1 MTVRFVALF
10 TCGLAFLPLFSD
22 AQTLRRARTVWA
34 SDVADVPAL
43 ARDVDLMLRSGELEL
58 GSIQRD
64 GVFQGRTHERLDQY
78 HRGVRVFGGQLVWQK
93 EAGRV
98 LSITGKLFGGDDD
111 EDKISVNTSA
121 ALDADAAVTRAL
133 AASEANAFAVGPVE
147 LVVLPLREGFA
158 LAYYLH
164 VRGNR
169 TLDAFFV
176 DASGGRIL
184 LRYNDHR
191 SQTGMIGL
199 GVGTWDDQKKMTVEQ
214 AAGTHRA
221 VDRIR
226 PFGIRTFDVNFDFRT
241 WNRYA
246 ADTPAFL
253 ATDADNEWRDGAVV
267 DAHVYAGYTY
277 DYYFKQ
283 HGRRGIDDRGLA
295 NINFVHIVPKS
306 AGFNNAYYDPIDNSL
321 NYGDGDGITFNFF
334 SSALDVVAHELTH
347 AVTQFTSD
355 LIYLNE
361 SGALNEAIS
370 DIMGASVEF
379 FFEPAGSGRQRAD
392 WVEGEDIFIHF
403 GPIIRSLRNPNAIGD
418 PDHYD
423 VRCVPPK
430 CSEDFDNGG
439 VHINSS
445 IANHAFYLMV
455 EGGRNRVSGMR
466 VDGVGRAQMDRI
478 ESIFFRAFTAYL
490 VPSSNFSD
498 AREATLRAAREL
510 YSAGSVEEQTVRQGW
525 DAVGVR

>member
-10 TCGLAFLPLFSD
+10 TGGLAFLPFFSD
-22 AQTLRRARTVWA
+22 AQTLRSARTVWA

-58 GSIQRD
+58 ASIQRD

-98 LSITGKLFGGDDD
+98 LSITGKLFGDDNG
-111 EDKISVNTSA
+111 EMSVNTDA
-121 ALDADAAVTRAL
+121 ALDANAAVAHAL

-147 LVVLPLREGFA
+147 LVVLPMKEGAA

-164 VRGNR
+164 VRGDR
-169 TLDAFFV
+169 RLDAFFV
-176 DASGGRIL
+176 DASKGRIL

-199 GVGTWDDQKKMTVEQ
+199 GVGTWGDQKKMTVQQ

-221 VDRIR
+221 VDTVR
-226 PFGIRTFDVNFDFRT
+226 PFGIRTYDVNFDAGT

-283 HGRRGIDDRGLA
+283 HGRRGVDDAGLA
-295 NINFVHIVPKS
+295 NINFVHIARQS
-306 AGFNNAYYDPIDNSL
+306 AGFNNAFYDPVDNSL

-334 SSALDVVAHELTH
+334 SSSLDVVAHELTH

-361 SGALNEAIS
+361 SGALSEAIS
-370 DIMGASVEF
+370 DIMAVSVEF

-392 WVEGEDIFIHF
+392 WVLGEDIFINF
-403 GPIIRSLRNPNAIGD
+403 GPIFRSFRDPNALGD

-423 VRCVPPK
+423 VRCAPQV
-430 CSEDFDNGG
+430 CTEDFDNGG

-445 IANHAFYLMV
+445 IVNHAFYLMV
-455 EGGRNRVSGMR
+455 EGGTNRVSGMR

-478 ESIFFRAFTAYL
+478 ESIFYRAFTVYL

-510 YSAGSVEEQTVRQGW
+510 FSAGSALEQTVRQGW
-525 DAVGVR
+525 DAVGVH